1 MQKLFDFLENRLMA
15 PMSKLSQFHFVR
27 AVGAAGMGSIPF
39 TIVGSAFLIISIV
52 PTVLPFMS
60 SIWSVSFDKIT
71 NLYMIGNTFTMGI
84 LALYFTIIMG
94 YELTKN

>member
-52 PTVLPFMS
+52 PTVLPFMLVYGQFLL
-60 SIWSVSFDKIT
+60 IKLLI
-71 NLYMIGNTFTMGI
+71 YI
-84 LALYFTIIMG
+84 
-94 YELTKN
+94 